1 MIYSAITNKHD
12 KYDTDSQ
19 NFTSYDFRWKSIVNY
34 WLVHSSRKS
43 VIQIN
48 RKIYVLIISMMAE
61 FIAVQDDIQQ
71 RKERRSRIF
80 RDIINPIDYMT
91 DVELIERYIMPRNKI
106 LEVVDMIKTSIETP
120 TFRSHAI
127 PAISQVWNPF
137 ISYDP
142 AVLYDLRSFVKR

>member
-1 MIYSAITNKHD
+1 
-12 KYDTDSQ
+12 
-19 NFTSYDFRWKSIVNY
+19 
-34 WLVHSSRKS
+34 
-43 VIQIN
+43 
-48 RKIYVLIISMMAE
+48 MMAE

-127 PAISQVWNPF
+127 PAISQV
-137 ISYDP
+137 
-142 AVLYDLRSFVKR
+142 